1 MIEEKKISIENLEVN
16 YKIAGEGFPFLI
28 LHGWGG
34 SSNSW
39 VNVQKILAN
48 QGYKIIVPDL
58 PGFGKTSSPET
69 PWGVKDYTN
78 FVLGFVDKLDLKR
91 IILLGHSF
99 GGRMAIKFSHLYPEK
114 VESLVLC
121 ASAGVKIPPTFL
133 QKVIYIVARA
143 GNFLF
148 SPKLL
153 RRLKDV
159 ARNFFYTII
168 RQRDYKRAKG
178 TMRETFK
185 KIVADDLVL
194 DLPEIKARTLIVWGE
209 KDRAVPTEAAHLIKE
224 KVPNSVLEL
233 IPGVTHTPNLEA
245 PEKLSAVIL
254 NFLKS
259 KS

>member
-1 MIEEKKISIENLEVN
+1 MIEEKKISVDNLEVN

-48 QGYKIIVPDL
+48 QGYQVIALDL
-58 PGFGKTSSPET
+58 PGFGKTPSPET
-69 PWGVKDYTN
+69 PWGVNDYTN
-78 FVLGFVDKLDLKR
+78 FVLKFVDKLDFKK

-99 GGRMAIKFSHLYPEK
+99 GGRMAIKFSRYYPEK
-114 VESLVLC
+114 VESLILC
-121 ASAGVKIPPTFL
+121 ASAGVKIPATFL
-133 QKVIYIVARA
+133 QKVIYVLART

-153 RRLKDV
+153 RRFKDV

-185 KIVADDLVL
+185 KIVTDDLVL

-209 KDRAVPTEAAHLIKE
+209 RDKAVPTEAAYLIKE
-224 KVPNSVLEL
+224 KVPNSILEF

-254 NFLKS
+254 NFLKN
-259 KS
+259 KN